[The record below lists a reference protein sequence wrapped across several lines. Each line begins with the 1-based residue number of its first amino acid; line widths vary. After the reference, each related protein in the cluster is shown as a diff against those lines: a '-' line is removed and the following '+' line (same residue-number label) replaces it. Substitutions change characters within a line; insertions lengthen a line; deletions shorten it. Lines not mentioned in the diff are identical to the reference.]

1 MTNLVTQ
8 LASGLS
14 QMDPSARLQTALT
27 AGTYPDDAFLEVLV
41 ERCAIEP
48 DFSVREMLTW
58 ALTRLSHD
66 LVLERVIAE
75 LDSPIAQARSQALHT
90 LSKLRDVRAWPA
102 ITMAHLHDT
111 DDEVARTAWRTAT
124 GLAPLQEHDALAGE
138 LKHEFGRGD
147 VDVQRSLARAMVDL
161 GDSGEKATREALLA
175 GAPRV
180 RIHASATLRL
190 IHDPEATFY
199 LDPGDEL

>member
-1 MTNLVTQ
+1 MTTLATQ

-14 QMDPSARLQTALT
+14 QMDPSARLQAALT
-27 AGTYPDDAFLEVLV
+27 AGTYPDDSFLEVLV

-58 ALTRLSHD
+58 ALTRLTHD
-66 LVLERVIAE
+66 RVLQRLIAE
-75 LDSPIAQARSQALHT
+75 LASPVHQARSQALHT

-102 ITMAHLHDT
+102 ITVAHLHDA
-111 DDEVARTAWRTAT
+111 DDEVARTAWRTAV
-124 GLAPLQEHDALAGE
+124 GLAPHSKHDALAGD

-147 VDVQRSLARAMVDL
+147 LDVQRSLARAMVDL

-175 GAPRV
+175 GDPRV
-180 RIHASATLRL
+180 RIHAAATLRL
-190 IHDPEATFY
+190 IHDPEASFY
-199 LDPGDEL
+199 LDPA